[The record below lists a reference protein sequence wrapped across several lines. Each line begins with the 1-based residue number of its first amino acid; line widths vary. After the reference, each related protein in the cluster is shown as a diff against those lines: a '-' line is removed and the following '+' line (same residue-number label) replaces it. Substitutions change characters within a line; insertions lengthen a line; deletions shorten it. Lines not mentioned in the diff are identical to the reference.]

1 MDDVYS
7 ELKQLADGLDLEV
20 TVSTIAGGDLERLE
34 LTQDKGTRAA
44 KQERKSKAKQSKKA
58 SSSSRTRIQARGVFT
73 VRLGTSP
80 SPSSSCG

>member
-34 LTQDKGTRAA
+34 LTQDKGTRSR
-44 KQERKSKAKQSKKA
+44 ESKAKQSKKV
-58 SSSSRTRIQARGVFT
+58 SKEESK
-73 VRLGTSP
+73 
-80 SPSSSCG
+80 